1 MKFVPVIV
9 TLVPGVPLVGLNV
22 VMVGAGTLTVKLV
35 EDVAVPPGVVTVIV
49 PVVAPIG
56 TVAVICVALFT
67 VNEAAAVP

>member
-35 EDVAVPPGVVTVIV
+35 DVVAVP
-49 PVVAPIG
+49 
-56 TVAVICVALFT
+56 
-67 VNEAAAVP
+67 

>member
-49 PVVAPIG
+49 PVVAPFG